1 MTPTRSLPVT
11 SAPPTSEDVAAFM
24 PLVHKEVGRMLKRVP
39 ASVLRDDLVA
49 AGSFGLF
56 DALRKSPGRGPQF
69 DWYARVR
76 IRGAL
81 VDELRSQD
89 WLTRRGRARATQA
102 RADGTAEA
110 TMVVRL
116 DDLPDVQSEGLADA
130 SAPTALQLVERRADR
145 ATLERAIALLPAR
158 EADIVTSHYFR
169 DAPFKTLAGRL
180 GVSEPRISQ
189 LHAHAIG
196 MLRTKLTAEHDA
208 ESAA

>member
-1 MTPTRSLPVT
+1 MTLTRSPHPT
-11 SAPPTSEDVAAFM
+11 SASPAGEELATFM
-24 PLVHKEVGRMLKRVP
+24 PLVHKEVARMLRRVP
-39 ASVLRDDLVA
+39 PSVLRDDLVA

-69 DWYARVR
+69 EWYARVR

-89 WLTRRGRARATQA
+89 WLSRRARAKTTAA
-102 RADGTAEA
+102 RADGTAGG
-110 TMVVRL
+110 TKVISL
-116 DDLPDVQSEGLADA
+116 DDLPDAQSEALADET
-130 SAPTALQLVERRADR
+130 APSVLQLVEQRMDR
-145 ATLERAIALLPAR
+145 ARLDRAIAFLPAR

-169 DAPFKTLAGRL
+169 DAAFKTIAGRL

-189 LHAHAIG
+189 LHARAIG
-196 MLRTKLTAEHDA
+196 MLKTQLTAERHA